1 MLDNTFFGIYRGVCI
16 DNDDPENLNRI
27 RLKVPQ
33 VLHTNVTNWAYPCL
47 PITSNAQ
54 HPDHLP
60 HLASEVAALLTTHA
74 THSSH
79 SVSVSGTTSSGLSGP
94 SAHTHTFS
102 ATQTLTHTAHDAH
115 AGNSGELTHAHED
128 SEDPLEING
137 TEHTPHREVPE
148 VNQGV
153 WVMFEGGDPNF
164 PIWMGIYTK
173 KTGAI

>member
-1 MLDNTFFGIYRGVCI
+1 MADNTFFGIYRGVCV
-16 DNDDPENLNRI
+16 DNDDPEKLNRI

-33 VLHTNVTNWAYPCL
+33 ILHTNVTNWAYPCL

-60 HLASEVAALLTTHA
+60 HLASEVAALLNTHA
-74 THSSH
+74 THTI
-79 SVSVSGTTSSGLSGP
+79 SGTTGTGP
-94 SAHTHTFS
+94 SYPSGTHTHTFS
-102 ATQTLTHTAHDAH
+102 TTATHAAHS
-115 AGNSGELTHAHED
+115 GNSGTLTHAHED
-128 SEDPLEING
+128 STDPLETNG

-173 KTGAI
+173 KTGAA